1 MADNFKKTSRT
12 DWLMDDPDMCGIG
25 HPKQRNAYRKKN
37 RRRTRAILKRNLR
50 SELANCL

>member
-12 DWLMDDPDMCGIG
+12 DWLMDDPDMCGVG
-25 HPKQRNAYRKKN
+25 NPKQRNTYHKKN

-50 SELANCL
+50 EELVTC

>member
-1 MADNFKKTSRT
+1 MSDSFKKTSRT
-12 DWLMDDPDMCGIG
+12 DWLMNDPDMCGIG

-50 SELANCL
+50 EELATC